1 MIQRLASEGA
11 RSAPDGSGSLIIV
24 ITSRGC
30 TSILDHYRPLHI
42 YHLAHKYRLMLPVC
56 PNGNLLSPALFFSFF
71 LSFSRSYA
79 RCTKRARIYES
90 ATTRI
95 EREANERRAGNAI
108 GARNQLTTRSYGSLI
123 KQSRQPGQL
132 SKGSSRVSE
141 GDSSGLSRA
150 FVFRG
155 GR

>member
-1 MIQRLASEGA
+1 MGQSKGRREGGRRVLIQRLASEGA

-56 PNGNLLSPALFFSFF
+56 PNGNLLSPALFFSLF

-79 RCTKRARIYES
+79 RCTKRVHVYTKVRVRRHASKGKR
-90 ATTRI
+90 TR
-95 EREANERRAGNAI
+95 EGQE
-108 GARNQLTTRSYGSLI
+108 TRSGHVTS
-123 KQSRQPGQL
+123 
-132 SKGSSRVSE
+132 
-141 GDSSGLSRA
+141 
-150 FVFRG
+150 
-155 GR
+155 